1 MKRNLLVL
9 LLLIAMASA
18 LSACDAEDLFVPMEY
33 TVGMDDVQDVS
44 IDVRDRRIEV
54 SPSDDNQIHVYYF
67 ESSKE
72 GYVIDIVDGRLSVS
86 GASNKEWMDFIGR
99 KPSADNRRIS
109 LQIPEIMLDRISLQ
123 TTNEDIL
130 IREALSAEDISLSSN
145 GGNIL
150 FGNLDAGKSI
160 TLDVKNGNISGSI
173 IGRWDDFSILCDTKK
188 GDCNLPSHKDGGEKM
203 LNVKANNGDVVI
215 EFVGR

>member
-9 LLLIAMASA
+9 LLLIAMTSA

-130 IREALSAEDISLSSN
+130 IREALSAGDISLSSN

-173 IGRWDDFSILCDTKK
+173 IGR
-188 GDCNLPSHKDGGEKM
+188 
-203 LNVKANNGDVVI
+203 
-215 EFVGR
+215 